1 MKISVVY
8 CTNLNWSLDRVT
20 KLIEDVADDIETG
33 NKELE
38 QAAIKVVNSRKKI
51 MWITFILSIV
61 SIIVVIALCFI

>member
-1 MKISVVY
+1 M
-8 CTNLNWSLDRVT
+8 T

-51 MWITFILSIV
+51 MWITFILFIV